1 MKEEKDVTEGTSSDI
16 SGKIMP
22 RGNDKGRNLPCNVA
36 TCTKAIAPP
45 SGGFLGVGEDQIH
58 F

>member
-1 MKEEKDVTEGTSSDI
+1 MKEEKDVTEGTSSDN
-16 SGKIMP
+16 SGKIIP
-22 RGNDKGRNLPCNVA
+22 RGNDKGSNLPCNVA

-45 SGGFLGVGEDQIH
+45 GGRFLGVGKDEIH